1 MHNLFTIIANIRGG
15 VLKSS
20 ETFNNH
26 GHNIVRIFDVLA
38 NFPFTNE
45 AWLLVINWY
54 IRVASRVAELLKTQD
69 LRKLEKFRIMS
80 KLHGI
85 TT

>member
-1 MHNLFTIIANIRGG
+1 MHNLFTITANIRGG
-15 VLKSS
+15 VLKYS

-45 AWLLVINWY
+45 A
-54 IRVASRVAELLKTQD
+54 
-69 LRKLEKFRIMS
+69 
-80 KLHGI
+80 
-85 TT
+85 